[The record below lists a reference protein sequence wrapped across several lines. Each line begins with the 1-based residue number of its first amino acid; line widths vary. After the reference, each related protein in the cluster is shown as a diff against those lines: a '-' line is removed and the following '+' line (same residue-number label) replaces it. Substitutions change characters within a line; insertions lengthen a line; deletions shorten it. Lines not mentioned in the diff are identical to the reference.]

1 MPSIDLNNTTLLEG
15 LADIV
20 GAANGLEDTTLL
32 LVSNPSTET
41 DPGEYKTDI
50 ATLVTRAQAGMV
62 PVLNGVL
69 QGAPEAPT
77 AGLGSANDQLAN
89 TEFVATAIAI
99 DNISKGAIRLW
110 EPDQEYRAA
119 GTETINTVVYNYPA
133 DLVYHN
139 GELFV
144 TMVTHISEPAFTELM
159 PDLTTVALK
168 RIRLNDDPEH
178 IEITASA
185 VGPFVTNQEL
195 GGYIA
200 IREMSVHLQQRLPN
214 ARIWSTETFH
224 KAACNSGISGINI
237 VTIKRYNAAGDV
249 ITTVGTITF
258 DPTGITALAI
268 PGVVE
273 LAGAATHIPLMRG
286 DMLVFELST
295 RTVELDWVRINLLA
309 TTLGFDN
316 TDFNRPE

>member
-159 PDLTTVALK
+159 PDLTAVALN

-214 ARIWSTETFH
+214 ARIWSTKTFH

-237 VTIKRYNAAGDV
+237 VTIKRYNADD

>member
-159 PDLTTVALK
+159 PDLTAVALN

-237 VTIKRYNAAGDV
+237 VTIKRYNADD